1 MIVLVILLVV
11 VVGVLAFLLFRE
23 KQGAATEKQDPAKL
37 VPKGILDRGGV
48 GPVLAVTNDNKVLFF
63 NKDFA
68 QLFPEIATAE
78 TISAYPEMMR
88 LFKDEEYVS
97 EVLSRIYEIRYE
109 TLEQENVQGKFV
121 RLVDITE
128 HYKTNKK
135 LKELKEMADAANKAK
150 SNFLANMSHEI
161 RTPINTVLGMDE
173 IILRE
178 ATEVPIKGYAEN
190 IREAGT
196 TLLSLVNDL
205 LDFSKIEC
213 GKMEILPVEY

>member
-11 VVGVLAFLLFRE
+11 IVGVLAFLLFRE

-121 RLVDITE
+121 
-128 HYKTNKK
+128 
-135 LKELKEMADAANKAK
+135 
-150 SNFLANMSHEI
+150 
-161 RTPINTVLGMDE
+161 
-173 IILRE
+173 
-178 ATEVPIKGYAEN
+178 
-190 IREAGT
+190 
-196 TLLSLVNDL
+196 
-205 LDFSKIEC
+205 
-213 GKMEILPVEY
+213 

>member
-1 MIVLVILLVV
+1 
-11 VVGVLAFLLFRE
+11 
-23 KQGAATEKQDPAKL
+23 
-37 VPKGILDRGGV
+37 
-48 GPVLAVTNDNKVLFF
+48 
-63 NKDFA
+63 
-68 QLFPEIATAE
+68 
-78 TISAYPEMMR
+78 MMR

-121 RLVDITE
+121 WLVDITE

-178 ATEVPIKGYAEN
+178 ATEVPIKGM
-190 IREAGT
+190 RKT
-196 TLLSLVNDL
+196 SV
-205 LDFSKIEC
+205 K
-213 GKMEILPVEY
+213 PVRRFCHWSTIFWISPRLNVARWKYCRWNMK